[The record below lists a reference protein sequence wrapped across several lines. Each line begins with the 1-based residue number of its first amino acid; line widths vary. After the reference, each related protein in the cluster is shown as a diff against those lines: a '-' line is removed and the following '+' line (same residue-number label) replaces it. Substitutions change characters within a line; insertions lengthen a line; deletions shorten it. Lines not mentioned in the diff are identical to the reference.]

1 MPLLFN
7 LKMRPSCQTL
17 SNAFEMS
24 RKTAL
29 VSRDGYSSKAVWM
42 L

>member
-1 MPLLFN
+1 MQLLSN
-7 LKMRPSCQTL
+7 LKMKPSYQTL

-24 RKTAL
+24 GKTAL

>member
-1 MPLLFN
+1 MLLLFN

-17 SNAFEMS
+17 ANAFEMS
-24 RKTAL
+24 GKTAL
-29 VSRDGYSSKAVWM
+29 VSRDGYPSKAVWM